1 MFDFGLSVIKNISTF
16 GVIYTRLM
24 LKLESDE
31 KNYIRN
37 GEILKDLMTENRTK
51 TAKPLQVHLLATWS
65 SGSTFLT
72 KLLTH
77 YPGVFLSFEPLVLF
91 STYDALHDIK
101 AGHARNTLKDIFQCN
116 FTEKSWGRK
125 YLNFLKSPT
134 AGYKQFALHNLRLR
148 SVCEGL
154 AEDGSNKLCYD
165 PGYVQSICSL
175 HPINLVKTVRMRTRQ
190 IAPILDE
197 ADLNVKI
204 IVLMRDPRA
213 VRSSRNKIGWCNFE
227 ACNSAKVLCHH
238 YEMDLEDALTL
249 SRSHPENVI
258 IVKYEELVTRPLD
271 AIPIILKFLDLPW
284 HPALTK
290 FISDHMMV
298 EVGDSKQGSKKY
310 IHTQSEISSSIADK
324 WKSNL
329 PQEDLDKMMTFC
341 EAAVSKH
348 EELTMFL

>member
-1 MFDFGLSVIKNISTF
+1 
-16 GVIYTRLM
+16 M

-37 GEILKDLMTENRTK
+37 GEILKDLMTENNTI

-72 KLLTH
+72 KLLSH

-125 YLNFLKSPT
+125 YMNFLKSPT
-134 AGYKQFALHNLRLR
+134 HGYEQFALHNLRLR

-165 PGYVQSICSL
+165 PEYVQSICSL

-227 ACNSAKVLCHH
+227 ACNSAEVLCQH

-329 PQEDLDKMMTFC
+329 PQEDLDKMMTVC